1 MNPLP
6 VPLPAEE
13 DMEDEGT
20 KEGGVPAEGDV
31 HPPDLTPRR
40 ELHVGGGGG
49 GVRLLEGESSTGP
62 AMIVRCVSAEW
73 SSIGF
78 VPSNPH
84 TSNSSANET

>member
-1 MNPLP
+1 MA

-31 HPPDLTPRR
+31 HPPPDLPP
-40 ELHVGGGGG
+40 LHVGGGGG
-49 GVRLLEGESSTGP
+49 GVRLVEGESSTGP
-62 AMIVRCVSAEW
+62 AMIVRCVSAEC

-78 VPSNPH
+78 VPSSPH
-84 TSNSSANET
+84 TSNSSGDPSLFK